1 MRLRDVSLLALLV
14 ASAKQKDD
22 LIPLLPKI
30 DTIALPLMNA
40 QFTHAMTHRFDVA
53 EMPKLKTLQP
63 SGDFLPRT
71 LVTQAAQ
78 PCSEDVCLPD
88 YVHAFM

>member
-1 MRLRDVSLLALLV
+1 MRLRDVFLLALLV

-22 LIPLLPKI
+22 FIPLLTKI

-40 QFTHAMTHRFDVA
+40 QFTHAMTYWFDVA

-63 SGDFLPRT
+63 SSDFLLRT
-71 LVTQAAQ
+71 MVTQAA
-78 PCSEDVCLPD
+78 
-88 YVHAFM
+88 

>member
-22 LIPLLPKI
+22 LIPLLTKI

-40 QFTHAMTHRFDVA
+40 QFTHAMTYWLDVA

-63 SGDFLPRT
+63 SGDLLPGT

-78 PCSEDVCLPD
+78 PCSEDVCLPN
-88 YVHAFM
+88 YVQFM